1 MRIIA
6 GKAGSIPLQV
16 PKSLTRPTTDR
27 VRESI
32 FSSLGERVIGAAVL
46 DLFAGSGSLGIEALS
61 RGARSATFVD
71 TARDACD
78 SINQNMEKAKLTGGI
93 TRSSDVR
100 SFISSRASGEYDLIF
115 ADPPY
120 ARDEASA
127 AMVDAIVTSLSLRD
141 SLSDSGI
148 MVLETLAKADS
159 PDLALWEVMREKRYG
174 KTKVYFL
181 SAAT

>member
-32 FSSLGERVIGAAVL
+32 FSSLSERVIDASVL

-61 RGARSATFVD
+61 RGAKSAVFVD
-71 TARDACD
+71 TSRHACE
-78 SINQNMEKAKLTGGI
+78 SINHNLEKAKLTGGT

-100 SFISSRASGEYDLIF
+100 SFISSRTRGEFDLIF

-120 ARDEASA
+120 ARDETSA
-127 AMVDAIVTSLSLRD
+127 AMVEAVVTSETLRD
-141 SLSDSGI
+141 SLSDTGI
-148 MVLETLAKADS
+148 MVLETLARAER
-159 PDLALWEVMREKRYG
+159 PDLTLWEVVREKRYG
-174 KTKVYFL
+174 KTKVFFL
-181 SAAT
+181 SAAN

>member
-6 GKAGSIPLQV
+6 GKAGSIPLEV

-32 FSSLGERVIGAAVL
+32 FSSLGERLIDAAVL

-61 RGARSATFVD
+61 RGAKSAVFVD
-71 TARDACD
+71 TSREACN
-78 SINQNMEKAKLTGGI
+78 SISKNLEKAKLTGGT

-100 SFISSRASGEYDLIF
+100 SFISSRAGGEYDLIF

-120 ARDEASA
+120 ARDESTA
-127 AMVDAIVTSLSLRD
+127 AMVEAIVTSESLRD
-141 SLSDSGI
+141 SLSDSGLMI
-148 MVLETLAKADS
+148 LETLAKAER
-159 PDLALWEVMREKRYG
+159 PDFTLWEVVREKRYG
-174 KTKVYFL
+174 KTTVFFL
-181 SAAT
+181 SAAN

>member
-6 GKAGSIPLQV
+6 GTAGSIPLQV

-32 FSSLGERVIGAAVL
+32 FSSIGERVINAAVL

-61 RGARSATFVD
+61 RGAKSATFVD
-71 TARDACD
+71 TARDACAI
-78 SINQNMEKAKLTGGI
+78 INKNLEKANLTGGT
-93 TRSSDVR
+93 TRGSDVR
-100 SFISSRASGEYDLIF
+100 SFISSRASGEFDLIF

-120 ARDEASA
+120 ARDEVSA
-127 AMVDAIVTSLSLRD
+127 AMVEAVVTSESLCN

-148 MVLETLAKADS
+148 MVLETLARAES
-159 PDLALWEVMREKRYG
+159 PDLSLWDVIREKRYG
-174 KTKVYFL
+174 KTKVFFL
-181 SAAT
+181 SAAN

>member
-32 FSSLGERVIGAAVL
+32 FSSLGESIIEAAVL

-61 RGARSATFVD
+61 RGAQSAIFVD
-71 TARDACD
+71 TSREACE
-78 SINQNMEKAKLTGGI
+78 IIKQNLEKANLSGG
-93 TRSSDVR
+93 TTQNNDVR
-100 SFISSRASGEYDLIF
+100 SFLSNRAKGEFDLIF

-120 ARDEASA
+120 ARDEASSA
-127 AMVDAIVTSLSLRD
+127 LVETLLSSESLRD
-141 SLSDSGI
+141 TLSNSGFF
-148 MVLETLAKADS
+148 VLETLATAPH
-159 PDLALWEVMREKRYG
+159 PDLSLWEVAREKRYG
-174 KTKVYFL
+174 KTRVFFL
-181 SAAT
+181 RATS

>member
-32 FSSLGERVIGAAVL
+32 FSSLGERVIDAAVL

-61 RGARSATFVD
+61 RGAKSATFVD
-71 TARDACD
+71 TARDACTI
-78 SINQNMEKAKLTGGI
+78 INQNLEKAKLTGGT
-93 TRSSDVR
+93 TRGSDVR
-100 SFISSRASGEYDLIF
+100 SFISSRASGEFDLIF

-120 ARDEASA
+120 ARDEISA
-127 AMVDAIVTSLSLRD
+127 AMVEAVVTSESLCS

-148 MVLETLAKADS
+148 MVLETLARAER
-159 PDLALWEVMREKRYG
+159 PDLTLWEVIREKRYG
-174 KTKVYFL
+174 KTKVFFL
-181 SAAT
+181 SAAN

>member
-32 FSSLGERVIGAAVL
+32 FSSLGESIIDAAVL

-61 RGARSATFVD
+61 RGAQSAIFVD
-71 TARDACD
+71 TSREACEI
-78 SINQNMEKAKLTGGI
+78 INQNLEKAKLPGGT
-93 TRSSDVR
+93 TRSGDVR
-100 SFISSRASGEYDLIF
+100 SFLSSRMKGEFDLIF

-120 ARDEASA
+120 ARDEVSTAL
-127 AMVDAIVTSLSLRD
+127 VETLVTSESLRD
-141 SLSDSGI
+141 SLSETGI
-148 MVLETLAKADS
+148 FILETLAAAPL
-159 PDLALWEVMREKRYG
+159 PDLSLWEVLRDKRYG
-174 KTKVYFL
+174 KTKVFFL
-181 SAAT
+181 RATN